1 MIEILDPISADSAA
15 GLDQLLLAIT
25 VNVINLSL
33 QTGYFADAWK
43 TAVVQALL
51 KPGLDS
57 LFQNFRPI
65 SNFQFVSKLTER
77 VEGNSYLRF
86 NLLIAPITD

>member
-25 VNVINLSL
+25 NVINLSL
-33 QTGYFADAWK
+33 QTGYFADAWI
-43 TAVVQALL
+43 TAVVQPLL

-65 SNFQFVSKLTER
+65 SKFQFVSKLTKR
-77 VEGNSYLRF
+77 VEGNSFLRF